1 MDLYLGFTFFSC
13 AKAYK
18 QLTGHAFAP
27 PPFKWLWQKHC
38 QHKHKVFFW
47 LLLKDRLS
55 TRDLLRRKGMEL
67 QSNECV
73 LCTQH
78 IDETLEHLF
87 LLCPITTR
95 KWAIGPAQRYQ
106 LLLQPVPMV
115 PIGTG
120 CNGSWYLWPS
130 NEVEGNWH
138 RLVVPTG
145 SNASA

>member
-1 MDLYLGFTFFSC
+1 MVVEKKT
-13 AKAYK
+13 A
-18 QLTGHAFAP
+18 
-27 PPFKWLWQKHC
+27 C

-87 LLCPITTR
+87 LLCPMAIQFWNSIGLIIPAFNTCTEVMMSFRRQFIFRNVQPTLQACQVTFR
-95 KWAIGPAQRYQ
+95 KEFALA
-106 LLLQPVPMV
+106 L
-115 PIGTG
+115 
-120 CNGSWYLWPS
+120 
-130 NEVEGNWH
+130 H
-138 RLVVPTG
+138 RAKNSHFDMMKEWIDIHL
-145 SNASA
+145 